1 MMHDLKESEDLLDSH
16 TLPSGLGAY
25 LPACIFLSALLR
37 IFNK

>member
-16 TLPSGLGAY
+16 IPSGLGAY